1 MTKEQAKKYS
11 ATRGSW
17 GNVNPVTKI
26 VPDKKKEQNKKT
38 NSKLIEIKYEISSG
52 IPFKWEYEIENNK
65 ICEFVKKNPKQ
76 KKLKYQFVE
85 EM

>member
-26 VPDKKKEQNKKT
+26 VPDKKKEQNKK
-38 NSKLIEIKYEISSG
+38 KCRKALDKRDY
-52 IPFKWEYEIENNK
+52 
-65 ICEFVKKNPKQ
+65 
-76 KKLKYQFVE
+76 
-85 EM
+85 M

>member
-26 VPDKKKEQNKKT
+26 VPDKKKEKNKK
-38 NSKLIEIKYEISSG
+38 KCRKALDKRDY
-52 IPFKWEYEIENNK
+52 
-65 ICEFVKKNPKQ
+65 
-76 KKLKYQFVE
+76 
-85 EM
+85 M